1 MGKISRVLWRRIGM
15 VIKRGLGFSLNWTT
29 LCVHKRGHVVIV
41 TSNDKEA
48 AYTLGQATFTMPLL
62 TEYNSVF

>member
-1 MGKISRVLWRRIGM
+1 M
-15 VIKRGLGFSLNWTT
+15 
-29 LCVHKRGHVVIV
+29 HKRGHVVIV

-62 TEYNSVF
+62 TEYNSVFFFNYFNSSAIIVGVACTPPSNVSDTR